1 MAPNLVFVLFLKKY
15 DGQYHNLRRKDLHN
29 TNGGKIMWK
38 KYSQYKVEK
47 MNSQY
52 HGQIKQKTEKINSQY
67 LDRKGKKNIEKTNS
81 QYHGKKK
88 ND

>member
-38 KYSQYKVEK
+38 KYSQYMVEK

-52 HGQIKQKTEKINSQY
+52 HGQRKQKTEKINSQY
-67 LDRKGKKNIEKTNS
+67 LDRKGKKTLKKQTVNIMAKKT
-81 QYHGKKK
+81 
-88 ND
+88 D